1 MNQTRHCSRS
11 CRGGDIAQRPKSR
24 KKEIGSAPDRDERL
38 WTVDAKV
45 GRPALDRDSF
55 SIREMTDWIRSG
67 VEPVEMRVVD
77 P

>member
-1 MNQTRHCSRS
+1 MNQTRHCLRS

-38 WTVDAKV
+38 WMVDAKV

-55 SIREMTDWIRSG
+55 SIREMTVWIRSA
-67 VEPVEMRVVD
+67 VEAVEMRGY
-77 P
+77 